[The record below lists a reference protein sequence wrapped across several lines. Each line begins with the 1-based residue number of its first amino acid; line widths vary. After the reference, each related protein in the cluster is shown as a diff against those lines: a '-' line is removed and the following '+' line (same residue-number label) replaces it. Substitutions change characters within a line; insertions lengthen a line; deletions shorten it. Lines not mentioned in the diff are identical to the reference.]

1 MNTRTTTAG
10 AEHFALA
17 MQSALTRSEVVD
29 TYLSHV
35 PDVIEA
41 AAVGFY
47 QLEAMSGQVVEARAH
62 AFLDSQAQ
70 DCADFL
76 EAYERYGRGD
86 DPVLEVALARRAAI
100 DSSRL
105 AATRW
110 DDSGARKA
118 LGTAGYEHSME
129 APVVVC
135 GMLFGTI
142 NFARRLS
149 HAPFSGTDLASAE
162 MIAGHLGRAIERAVR
177 FETTQRR
184 AQTLECTVDRMRQP
198 VIVTDRAGA
207 LVFRNRAAQRCWPL
221 YPREDGSLGA
231 TDPLV
236 RAIADA
242 TALFEQE
249 GKRVAVRNVTAPN
262 RPDVIAR
269 TFRLA
274 ESTDAIATVL
284 FERSQQDSAPPLP
297 AWQVLTDRE
306 QQIAQLVSLGL
317 TSRQIAE
324 RAFISENTVKQ
335 HLKRI
340 FAKTNVS
347 NRAELIQLIW
357 TSAPASIDAVDEPI
371 PA

>member
-1 MNTRTTTAG
+1 MR
-10 AEHFALA
+10 
-17 MQSALTRSEVVD
+17 RS
-29 TYLSHV
+29 
-35 PDVIEA
+35 
-41 AAVGFY
+41 AVGPCT
-47 QLEAMSGQVVEARAH
+47 H
-62 AFLDSQAQ
+62 A
-70 DCADFL
+70 
-76 EAYERYGRGD
+76 
-86 DPVLEVALARRAAI
+86 
-100 DSSRL
+100 
-105 AATRW
+105 
-110 DDSGARKA
+110 
-118 LGTAGYEHSME
+118 
-129 APVVVC
+129 
-135 GMLFGTI
+135 
-142 NFARRLS
+142 
-149 HAPFSGTDLASAE
+149 
-162 MIAGHLGRAIERAVR
+162 
-177 FETTQRR
+177 
-184 AQTLECTVDRMRQP
+184 
-198 VIVTDRAGA
+198 
-207 LVFRNRAAQRCWPL
+207 
-221 YPREDGSLGA
+221 EDGSLGA